1 MLCAPQPRLAA
12 RITIPVRAAPRA
24 VLGGVVEQLDNGL
37 LGRPGQ
43 SLGAAADSAIVA
55 CGAVPPL
62 ESTRGLRRPRLVR
75 WAQSSR
81 ASSMRREAKTCD
93 GLVCGRR
100 GPCESVSTGRD
111 RPDHARSRYERRG
124 CTPSRDIDTHRDGRS
139 CARGARCAA
148 VPGQSRGETEGV
160 FAARRA
166 QVLASI
172 EEMRRGVRSA
182 LQLDP
187 EVESWTFVSTLPTVC
202 QSRSSR
208 DLFF

>member
-1 MLCAPQPRLAA
+1 MACSGGPGSRSEPPRTRQLSHAVPFLRLNPHVDCAGRGWFAGRSPRG
-12 RITIPVRAAPRA
+12 PRA
-24 VLGGVVEQLDNGL
+24 CGGRQ
-37 LGRPGQ
+37 
-43 SLGAAADSAIVA
+43 
-55 CGAVPPL
+55 
-62 ESTRGLRRPRLVR
+62 
-75 WAQSSR
+75 
-81 ASSMRREAKTCD
+81 KTGD

-139 CARGARCAA
+139 CARGARCTA